1 MSLCWTA
8 KRKVLSEEDM
18 TSRASCEQ
26 KLRTFS
32 TQNVLEYKE
41 EALFIKKNQKNGEN
55 WFCLFQK
62 LKERKNMRLGGQ
74 VGADLRGVGKQ
85 G

>member
-1 MSLCWTA
+1 
-8 KRKVLSEEDM
+8 M

-41 EALFIKKNQKNGEN
+41 EALFIKKPEKWG
-55 WFCLFQK
+55 K
-62 LKERKNMRLGGQ
+62 LILSFPEVKREKEHEAGWVRGGRFK
-74 VGADLRGVGKQ
+74 RGWETGIEYD
-85 G
+85 